1 MKKLVSLV
9 LSAALLVMAAIVP
22 MCASAAYATDQVIFT
37 ADFSQAAIGG
47 VKHKAGVF
55 YSISD
60 VSPGSFVWYKK
71 HNDQPTNDPGI
82 PQIAADAE
90 KGNVLTMSTSNY
102 AVLQSITL
110 MRGEFN
116 RDVTSVAGSK
126 YGVKVDFKVSG
137 NNETYVSVWPTV
149 TIISVEKLQT
159 LLTSNAEVQAL
170 EKTDADGKQNQ
181 VLCITGNNTDLV
193 NEIIPVCV
201 LQNDKWYSLEYVYS
215 FTGNNKYIQNVKV
228 MQNDGSL
235 VPCSLL
241 SEKYLNGKTRFAS
254 SGYRTLQDFFYSES
268 GRMDSVLEIAKPEV
282 MTDSAPAQSVTLS
295 VAKLSY
301 ESVAEV
307 PLSVSEVLIDGQAAA
322 LDGNDTMRPSGS
334 MTVRFSE
341 EPTAPTVT
349 LTEGAKTRVAPQG
362 TLAGSDYVIDFANTP
377 LHPGSTYTLKVT
389 SGTASKEITFKTS
402 FNGYYINDNF
412 ATYQTG
418 GLSKDGDYWHH
429 TASVDGRLDH
439 KIVEMPDGRKA
450 LQFGLHA
457 AGIKAGYDL
466 VSTASIQNNM
476 LPQEN
481 MSTLRTVE
489 MTFMFEE
496 MDERTRAE
504 IWTSNFYVQK
514 DEQGVYKLFAGLE
527 GEGVTTGGNAICSLE
542 AGKKYTVRIVYS
554 SANQYDRFL
563 HRMDVTEGGI
573 KTEYLQTE
581 AGKSFVDAPCKIYQH
596 GGLFGLELR
605 YAPSGSTML
614 FGLRH
619 YKAGEG
625 LPTTVIVK
633 QGADTAATPTNL
645 YIYSVAYGAYA
656 AEDKDFAVSAT
667 RTSAEEGVAV
677 TLSAEDFRGETHKE
691 SIIFAAYT
699 DNTCTKLA
707 DLAVIDINLP
717 RLGKVTQTVT
727 LTKAAEENTIKMIR
741 LQDWGK
747 VQPVGAAAV
756 VVQ

>member
-22 MCASAAYATDQVIFT
+22 MCASAAYVSGHIIWNQDFATASGLAQ
-37 ADFSQAAIGG
+37 
-47 VKHKAGVF
+47 
-55 YSISD
+55 
-60 VSPGSFVWYKK
+60 
-71 HNDQPTNDPGI
+71 I
-82 PQIAADAE
+82 PYY
-90 KGNVLTMSTSNY
+90 STSNATTQIKSWGIADY
-102 AVLQSITL
+102 IMKNGTFNTLAIEDDVAEGRVLHAQGSAGVANLELFREYGTKTPDGYTL
-110 MRGEFN
+110 SNVRRN
-116 RDVTSVAGSK
+116 TIR
-126 YGVKVDFKVSG
+126 FKVSG
-137 NNETYVSVWPTV
+137 ADEN
-149 TIISVEKLQT
+149 IEKRLFG
-159 LLTSNAEVQAL
+159 L
-170 EKTDADGKQNQ
+170 
-181 VLCITGNNTDLV
+181 I
-193 NEIIPVCV
+193 
-201 LQNDKWYSLEYVYS
+201 
-215 FTGNNKYIQNVKV
+215 F
-228 MQNDGSL
+228 
-235 VPCSLL
+235 
-241 SEKYLNGKTRFAS
+241 
-254 SGYRTLQDFFYSES
+254 
-268 GRMDSVLEIAKPEV
+268 
-282 MTDSAPAQSVTLS
+282 SAPA
-295 VAKLSY
+295 AKLATVITTNSSY
-301 ESVAEV
+301 YNVVASIAENAPQQEILYIKDISAPANTIPLCSIEKDV
-307 PLSVSEVLIDGQAAA
+307 YNTIELTYTMDGNKMFFADAAVNGAQATAINGTAITAGQKLTEHGSYTHAVYEYQAYGRGAFFALPKDAADTHVYFSLIKSEELTEIPLSVSEVLIDGQAAA

-457 AGIKAGYDL
+457 AGIKAGYNL

-542 AGKKYTVRIVYS
+542 AGKEYTVRIVYS

-581 AGKSFVDAPCKIYQH
+581 AGKSFVEAPCKIYQH

-625 LPTTVIVK
+625 LPTTIIVK